1 MSTLLK
7 LLQLEDDNSD
17 AELIEKFLR
26 RAGLEFSTTVVS
38 DKREFLAAIR
48 GCSFDAILADNSL
61 PQFNSTDALRLLQM
75 EAIDPAFILVTGTVS
90 EEFAVDIIHKGADD
104 YILKNNLTRLPSAI
118 MQAIEKKKMKKE
130 KRDAE
135 TDLIMSERR
144 YRTLFQRNLAGI
156 YQSTTDGRIVDC
168 NKAFYK
174 MLGYGSP
181 GEMRKIHFRDLHFAD
196 GEMRDFI
203 ARLHYE
209 KFLSNYE
216 VTLRK
221 KDGSPVYVIGNISL
235 VENNETDIHTIEGV
249 MINITERK
257 IAEEE
262 LKKINRE
269 LHDLSCHLQN
279 IREEER
285 IEIARDIHD
294 ELGQQLTGLK
304 MDVYSLDKQI
314 KSDDLAIQS
323 KFSAILGLIEAT
335 VNSVRK
341 IAAHLRPGILD
352 DLGLVAALQWQ
363 SQEVQT
369 RFGVIINFI
378 SDLDEIDAPA
388 GIITGLFRIYQEALT
403 NAARHADAHVIESS
417 LRIIDGR
424 IILEISDD
432 GKGIDMSTPGKSKS
446 FGLLGIKE
454 RVFIMEGQYEFVSKP
469 GKGTSLSVSVPI

>member
-1 MSTLLK
+1 MSTVLK
-7 LLQLEDDNSD
+7 LLQLEDDNFD
-17 AELIEKFLR
+17 VELIGKFLR
-26 RAGLEFSTTVVS
+26 RAGLDFTTIVVS
-38 DKREFLAAIR
+38 DKPGFLAALR
-48 GCSFDAILADNSL
+48 SAEFDAILADNSL
-61 PQFNSTDALRLLQM
+61 PQFNSVDALKLLQK
-75 EAIDPAFILVTGTVS
+75 EAVDPAFILVTGTVS

-104 YILKNNLTRLPSAI
+104 YILKNNLTRLPAAI

-130 KRDAE
+130 KLDAE
-135 TDLIMSERR
+135 AGLIKSERR

-156 YQSTTDGRIVDC
+156 YQSNTDGRIIDC
-168 NKAFYK
+168 NNAFCK

-181 GEMRKIHFRDLHFAD
+181 GEMRKIHSRDLHFSD
-196 GEMRDFI
+196 EEMRGFI
-203 ARLHYE
+203 ARVLHE
-209 KFLSNYE
+209 KSLSNYE

-235 VENNETDIHTIEGV
+235 GENNETDSHTIEGV
-249 MINITERK
+249 IIDITERK
-257 IAEEE
+257 TAEEN
-262 LKKINRE
+262 LKQINRE

-304 MDVYSLDKQI
+304 MDVYSLNKQI
-314 KSDDLAIQS
+314 KSDDQVIRG
-323 KFSAILGLIEAT
+323 KFSDILGLIEAS

-369 RFGVIINFI
+369 RFGIPIHFI
-378 SDLDEIDAPA
+378 SDLTDIDAPA

-403 NAARHADAHVIESS
+403 NAARHADAHVIESI
-417 LRIIDGR
+417 LRLENGR
-424 IILEISDD
+424 IILEIKDD
-432 GKGIDMSTPGKSKS
+432 GKGVDMSTMGNSKS

-454 RVFIMEGQYEFVSKP
+454 RVFVMEGQYEFISEP
-469 GKGTSLSVSVPI
+469 GKGTCLSVSIPI